1 VKDYLGL
8 SIALAG
14 LLLLFGL
21 ITDHFLTVATLRT
34 VASQIPA
41 AVVLASGMTL
51 VLVVGGIDLSVGAV
65 LAFSGAVLGVCL
77 VSLQL
82 PLPLAVAACLAAG
95 LACGS
100 VNGVVV
106 ARWRLPAF
114 IVTLGMM
121 EVARGLAYQVTRSQ
135 TQYLGAGLDGLTET
149 MLLGISPAI
158 LIAVLIVT
166 AAQLVLSRTVF
177 GRHIV
182 AIGTNEEAVRLSGI
196 QPGTTKL
203 AVYAIAGLLSAVA
216 AMLHSARL
224 AAADPNAGS
233 GAELQAIAA
242 AVIGGTSLMGG
253 RGSVVQTL
261 FGVAIIAV
269 LASGL
274 SHAGAQEPTKRLIT
288 GCVIVAAA
296 ILDAHRHRSVLG

>member
-1 VKDYLGL
+1 VKEYLGL
-8 SIALAG
+8 AAALAG
-14 LLLLFGL
+14 LLVLFGAV
-21 ITDHFLTVATLRT
+21 TDHFLTIATLRT

-41 AVVLASGMTL
+41 AVVVATGMTL
-51 VLVVGGIDLSVGAV
+51 VLVVGGIDLSVGSV

-77 VSLQL
+77 ASFQL
-82 PLPLAVAACLAAG
+82 PTAAAIGLCLAAG
-95 LACGS
+95 LACGL
-100 VNGVVV
+100 VNGIVI

-121 EVARGLAYQVTRSQ
+121 EVARGLAYQVTDSQ
-135 TQYLGAGLDGLTET
+135 TQYLGGALDGMTADIVAGVT
-149 MLLGISPAI
+149 PAI
-158 LIAVLIVT
+158 LVTVLVV
-166 AAQLVLSRTVF
+166 AASQLVLSRTVF
-177 GRHIV
+177 GRQIV

-196 QPGTTKL
+196 QPAWTKVG
-203 AVYAIAGLLSAVA
+203 VYALAGLLAAVGA
-216 AMLHSARL
+216 TMHAARL

-253 RGSVVQTL
+253 RGSVVHTL
-261 FGVAIIAV
+261 FGVVIIAV

-274 SHAGAQEPTKRLIT
+274 SHAGAQEPTKRVIT

-296 ILDAHRHRSVLG
+296 ILDAYRHRGSR